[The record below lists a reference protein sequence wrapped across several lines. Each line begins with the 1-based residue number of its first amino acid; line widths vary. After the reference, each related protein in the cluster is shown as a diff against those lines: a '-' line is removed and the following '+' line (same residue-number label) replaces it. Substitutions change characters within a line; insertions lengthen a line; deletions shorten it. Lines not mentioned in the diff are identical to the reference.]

1 MTTTITLK
9 QIRKH
14 SLCQDGWEN
23 LLEHL
28 GKTKADDEPLK
39 FSEIL
44 ESNGLDDA
52 IWCLRALPKEHDG
65 KIRCLTA
72 DFAER
77 VLHIFEEKYPDDK
90 RPREA
95 IQGARDYVEGKI
107 TLDELKVFR
116 RAADDAADA
125 AAYAADAY
133 AYAAADAADAYAY
146 AAYADADAYAYAA
159 AAADAAAAYSAAA
172 TVDAA
177 AYSAAA
183 AAADAA
189 DTRKTEIKVQGE
201 LLIKYF
207 G

>member
-14 SLCQDGWEN
+14 SPCKDGWEK

-28 GKTKADDEPLK
+28 GKTKADDAPVK

-44 ESNGLDDA
+44 NSNGLDDA
-52 IWCLRALPKEHDG
+52 IWCLRALPKEHEG

-116 RAADDAADA
+116 RAAYAVYAVYAADAVDAAA
-125 AAYAADAY
+125 AAYAAH
-133 AYAAADAADAYAY
+133 ADAYAAHA
-146 AAYADADAYAYAA
+146 AAYAVDAAYAA
-159 AAADAAAAYSAAA
+159 
-172 TVDAA
+172 
-177 AYSAAA
+177 
-183 AAADAA
+183 
-189 DTRKTEIKVQGE
+189 DTHKTEIKAQGE

>member
-14 SLCQDGWEN
+14 SPCQDGWEK

-39 FSEIL
+39 FSTIL
-44 ESNGLDDA
+44 ESNGSGDA
-52 IWCLRALPKEHDG
+52 IWCLRALPEEHSG
-65 KIRCLTA
+65 KIRYLAA

-77 VLHIFEEKYPDDK
+77 VLHIFEEKHPNDK

-95 IQGARDYVEGKI
+95 IQGVRDYVEGKI

-116 RAADDAADA
+116 RAAADAADA
-125 AAYAADAY
+125 AADAADYAADA
-133 AYAAADAADAYAY
+133 
-146 AAYADADAYAYAA
+146 
-159 AAADAAAAYSAAA
+159 
-172 TVDAA
+172 
-177 AYSAAA
+177 
-183 AAADAA
+183 AA
-189 DTRKTEIKVQGE
+189 DTRKTEIKAQGE

>member
-14 SLCQDGWEN
+14 SPCQDGWEK
-23 LLEHL
+23 LLETL
-28 GKTKADDEPLK
+28 GKTKADDAPVK

-44 ESNGLDDA
+44 NSNGLDDA
-52 IWCLRALPKEHDG
+52 LWCLRALPEEHSG

-116 RAADDAADA
+116 RAAYAVYAVYAADAVDAADAADA
-125 AAYAADAY
+125 AADA
-133 AYAAADAADAYAY
+133 AYAAAATYAANAAVYAAADAYAY
-146 AAYADADAYAYAA
+146 AAYADAY
-159 AAADAAAAYSAAA
+159 
-172 TVDAA
+172 
-177 AYSAAA
+177 
-183 AAADAA
+183 A

>member
-1 MTTTITLK
+1 MTITITLK

-14 SLCQDGWEN
+14 SPCKDGWEK
-23 LLEHL
+23 LLETL
-28 GKTKADDEPLK
+28 GKTKADDAPVK

-44 ESNGLDDA
+44 NSNGLDDA
-52 IWCLRALPKEHDG
+52 LWCLRALPKEHNG

-116 RAADDAADA
+116 RAADTAYA
-125 AAYAADAY
+125 AAYAT
-133 AYAAADAADAYAY
+133 AYAATAYAATAY
-146 AAYADADAYAYAA
+146 AAYAAYAA
-159 AAADAAAAYSAAA
+159 ARAVYDSVRAAVASGAAYAAA
-172 TVDAA
+172 
-177 AYSAAA
+177 
-183 AAADAA
+183 AA
-189 DTRKTEIKVQGE
+189 DTRKTEIKAQGE

>member
-14 SLCQDGWEN
+14 SPCQDGWEK
-23 LLEHL
+23 LLETL
-28 GKTKADDEPLK
+28 GKTKADDAPVK

-44 ESNGLDDA
+44 ESNGSGDA
-52 IWCLRALPKEHDG
+52 IWCLRALPEEHSG
-65 KIRCLTA
+65 KIRYLAA

-95 IQGARDYVEGKI
+95 IQGARDYVGGKI

-116 RAADDAADA
+116 RATYAAYAYANAAADA
-125 AAYAADAY
+125 AAYAA
-133 AYAAADAADAYAY
+133 YAAVYADAADVDATTTAAA
-146 AAYADADAYAYAA
+146 AAY
-159 AAADAAAAYSAAA
+159 AADAAAAY
-172 TVDAA
+172 
-177 AYSAAA
+177 
-183 AAADAA
+183 A
-189 DTRKTEIKVQGE
+189 DTRKTEIKAQGE